1 MKSKVTLT
9 VFLSLVVVVLVFFNA
24 RAILRP
30 AKYKAIY
37 EERSELNK
45 DRLTIIKTLQELYR
59 ERYHN
64 YAPHIDSLICFYER
78 DSIFRTSTVDTPPA
92 DSLENEDFMDKFNNM
107 SHDERVKYGYAKD
120 VVYKVSVKERMK
132 VELDDLNAN
141 RAGRL
146 ATMKDFYLIP
156 YKNTKYKIEVPSTD
170 SVVSKFAVYVPI
182 EDMMA
187 NFNESVP
194 QSFFMKGFY
203 GHMDDVY
210 NPQIKDKSYKDLREV
225 RDFAGLQLGD
235 TVKNSTEIKEY
246 GGKN

>member
-9 VFLSLVVVVLVFFNA
+9 VFLSLAVAILVFLNA

-37 EERSELNK
+37 EERTELNK

-64 YAPHIDSLICFYER
+64 YAPHIDSLIRFYEC
-78 DSIFRTSTVDTPPA
+78 DSIYRTSTVDTPPT

-107 SHDERVKYGYAKD
+107 SHDERVKHGYAKD
-120 VVYKVSVKERMK
+120 VVYNISVKERMT
-132 VELDDLNAN
+132 VELEEINAT
-141 RAGRL
+141 RESRPI
-146 ATMKDFYLIP
+146 TMENFYLIP
-156 YKNTKYKIEVPSTD
+156 YKNTKYKIETSSSD
-170 SVVSKFAVYVPI
+170 SVISMFAVYVPI
-182 EDMMA
+182 EDLMA

-194 QSFFMKGFY
+194 QSFFLKGFY

-210 NPQIKDKSYKDLREV
+210 NPQIKDKNLKDLREI
-225 RDFAGLQLGD
+225 RDFVGLQLGD
-235 TVKNSTEIKEY
+235 TAKNSLEIKGY
-246 GGKN
+246 DGK